1 MAKFANT
8 KTLTRGPVAG
18 VIQTVSQVPD
28 TITYEGAPAFSRTAK
43 SELFL
48 LAVTNMVGENTFY
61 ESAESRDARF
71 ESLIHTVVAEDPE
84 WVARFIPY
92 LRNTLNMRTA
102 SIVMA
107 AEYVKAGGPNGR
119 KVVDAALQRADEPS
133 VMVAY
138 WAHRYG
144 TEKDGR
150 KVPHLPMPIKRGV
163 ADAVLRLYN
172 EKSFIKWDSDK
183 LTPRFG
189 DVVQLVHPKAM
200 TPWQHDLFRY
210 AMSKR
215 YNREDLTRDT
225 ENLSTVK
232 RFRELMALP
241 VEDRRKLVDEAAKSK
256 DFSAL
261 EGAGLTWENLS
272 GWLQGPMD
280 AAAWEAIIPQMLY
293 MATLRNLRNFDDAGI
308 SAEARD
314 AVIKKLTDPD
324 EVKASRQMPIR
335 FYSAYKNVTSVNYT
349 SALEKALD
357 MTLVNIPQLDD
368 SLILVDVSGSMY
380 SPLSGGNTRSW
391 QHSGEAKTPQ
401 RWEVAA
407 LFGSAVALRGDRND
421 LVWFGTDSGAV
432 DYRKGGSV
440 LRLIEKLNRNGG
452 GTNTW
457 QAVTKHFKPDKHRRV
472 LIITDEQ
479 AHYGTA
485 PDLGNANLYIFNV
498 AGYQQGLTSSG
509 GKAYTFG
516 GLSDNAFAAIE
527 AIESL
532 RDESW
537 PF

>member
-8 KTLTRGPVAG
+8 KTLQRGPVKG
-18 VIQTVSQVPD
+18 VITTNFPVPD
-28 TITYEGAPAFSRTAK
+28 MLTYEGAPAFTREAK

-61 ESAESRDARF
+61 ESAEDRDARF
-71 ESLIHTVVAEDPE
+71 EQLIHTVVAQDPD

-138 WAHRYG
+138 WTSRYG
-144 TEKDGR
+144 VEKDGR
-150 KVPHLPMPIKRGV
+150 KQAHLPMAIKRGV
-163 ADAVLRLYN
+163 ADATIRLYN
-172 EKSFIKWDSDK
+172 EKSFIKWDSDS

-189 DVVQLVHPKAM
+189 DVIQLVHPKGQ

-225 ENLSTVK
+225 ENLSTIR
-232 RFRELMALP
+232 RFRDLMALP
-241 VEDRRKLVDEAAKSK
+241 VEKRKELVAEAAKSK

-280 AAAWEAIIPQMLY
+280 AAAWEAIIPQMGY
-293 MATLRNLRNFDDAGI
+293 MALLRNLRNFDDAGI
-308 SAEARD
+308 SVETRNK
-314 AVIKKLTDPD
+314 VIAKLTDPE
-324 EVKASRQMPIR
+324 EVKASRQLPLR
-335 FYSAYKNVTSVNYT
+335 FYSAYKNVASTHYT
-349 SALEKALD
+349 SALETALD
-357 MTLVNIPQLDD
+357 LTLANVPSFDDTTLV
-368 SLILVDVSGSMY
+368 LVDISGSMDSAISTGHGRTFQSGAARY
-380 SPLSGGNTRSW
+380 PL
-391 QHSGEAKTPQ
+391 
-401 RWEVAA
+401 RWELAA
-407 LFGSAVALRGDRND
+407 LFGSAIAVRAEKAD
-421 LVWFGTDSGAV
+421 LFAFSDTHYRADA
-432 DYRKGGSV
+432 RKGGSI
-440 LRLIEKLNRNGG
+440 LRTIEQFRQWPHG

-457 QAVTKHFKPDKHRRV
+457 QSLAATYNGHKRV
-472 LIITDEQ
+472 VIVTDEQ
-479 AHYGTA
+479 AHYGTRS
-485 PDLGNANLYIFNV
+485 DVGNANIYIFNV
-498 AGYQQGLTSSG
+498 AGYKQGLTASG

-516 GLSDNAFAAIE
+516 GLSDAAFAGMQ

-532 RDESW
+532 KDESW